1 MRAVPRTDHRPP
13 AAAARGGRT
22 EPALL
27 AIAHGSRDPRHA
39 AALGRLVDAVSAAR
53 PDVPVRLGFLD
64 LCGPD
69 VPTAF
74 AELAC
79 QLSTSSA
86 EGCPGAVVAVP
97 LFLASGYHVRHDVPR
112 VLREAV
118 AALPGASSQSMSSQS
133 MSGQGPSDQSPSSQ
147 GPSSRISSGDG
158 PSIAVA
164 EPLGGATGRPEPLLL
179 EAVDR
184 RLREAGHWTADP
196 RLGVVLAS
204 AGSSGL
210 AAQAQLRRAAA
221 AWSATYGNAA
231 QCAFASAALPTVSEA
246 VADLRAR
253 GCADVAV
260 ASYFLAPGRLAD
272 RVREEAAAAGAASS
286 EPFATADGGPAAE
299 LVRLLL
305 RRYTEAAAAL
315 RRKSPAA

>member
-1 MRAVPRTDHRPP
+1 MAPRMVRPP

-22 EPALL
+22 GPALL

-39 AALGRLVDAVSAAR
+39 AALGRLMDAVSAAR

-74 AELAC
+74 AELAG

-86 EGCPGAVVAVP
+86 SSAAGCPGAVVAVP

-118 AALPGASSQSMSSQS
+118 AALPGAPSRSPLN
-133 MSGQGPSDQSPSSQ
+133 QGSPNQDQSPSNQ
-147 GPSSRISSGDG
+147 G

-164 EPLGGATGRPEPLLL
+164 EPLGGATGHPEPLLL
-179 EAVDR
+179 EALDR

-221 AWSATYGNAA
+221 AWNSVYGNAA
-231 QCAFASAALPTVSEA
+231 QCAFASAALPTVSDA
-246 VADLRAR
+246 VAELRAR

-272 RVREEAAAAGAASS
+272 RVREEAAAVGAASS
-286 EPFATADGGPAAE
+286 EPFATAGGGPATE

-305 RRYTEAAAAL
+305 RRYTDAAAAL
-315 RRKSPAA
+315 RRHSPAA